1 MKTEII
7 AKLEII
13 EETLSAIKNLLAD
26 TPKETDFPAAEA
38 PDAAASISKEDV
50 RKLLVEKSNMDGGI
64 HKPAVKDLVKK
75 YSGTGQLSAI
85 APEHYASLLKELE
98 GIGNA

>member
-13 EETLSAIKNLLAD
+13 EETLSDIKNLLAD
-26 TPKETDFPAAEA
+26 TLKETDFPTVEA
-38 PDAAASISKEDV
+38 PDAVVSISKEEV

-64 HKPAVKDLVKK
+64 HKPAVKNLVKK
-75 YSGTGQLSAI
+75 YSDTGQLSTI
-85 APEHYASLLKELE
+85 APEHYAGLLKELE